1 MISLLAVGV
10 IALTSPT
17 TQTHAAPA
25 PSPNDAMCAAS
36 AFWIYVKGDESD
48 REASYPAFTFFIGK
62 LSARSDAW
70 EADFR
75 AELEKNVK
83 LEAARHAAILKA
95 CLPRINV
102 TLDRAT
108 TFEKAKAR

>member
-10 IALTSPT
+10 IALTPPT
-17 TQTHAAPA
+17 TQTRAAPA
-25 PSPNDAMCAAS
+25 PSPNDAVCAAS
-36 AFWIYVKGDESD
+36 AFWIYVKGDEMD

-75 AELEKNVK
+75 AELERNVK
-83 LEAARHAAILKA
+83 LEATRHAAVLKA
-95 CLPRINV
+95 CQPRINV
-102 TLDRAT
+102 MLDRAT
-108 TFEKAKAR
+108 TFEKPKTR